1 VTYLGFEI
9 TKDGV
14 RPGANKIM
22 ELNNMPN
29 PTNLKQVRQFLGL
42 AGFFRKYINNFA
54 TLTKPL
60 TKLLRKDVPWEWNE
74 EQTNVIQT
82 LKTYLTT
89 RAILK
94 VFNPD
99 LTTEVHTDASKDG
112 IAGMLLQVEN
122 KQKHVVVY
130 FSCQTTTLESRYH
143 SYELETLAVVDS
155 FNYFRAYLI
164 GTKFISNW

>member
-1 VTYLGFEI
+1 MH
-9 TKDGV
+9 D
-14 RPGANKIM
+14 NKP
-22 ELNNMPN
+22 NN
-29 PTNLKQVRQFLGL
+29 
-42 AGFFRKYINNFA
+42 FFIIFQIKKLQRFA

-74 EQTNVIQT
+74 EQTNAIQT

-89 RAILK
+89 RPILK

-122 KQKHVVVY
+122 K
-130 FSCQTTTLESRYH
+130 
-143 SYELETLAVVDS
+143 
-155 FNYFRAYLI
+155 
-164 GTKFISNW
+164 